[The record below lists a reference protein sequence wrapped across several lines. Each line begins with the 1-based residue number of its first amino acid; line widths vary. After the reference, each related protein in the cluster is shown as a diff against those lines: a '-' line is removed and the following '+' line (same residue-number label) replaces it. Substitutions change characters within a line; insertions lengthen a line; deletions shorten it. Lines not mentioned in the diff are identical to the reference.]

1 MAFSLA
7 FRYDV
12 FAASVCITSAD
23 EHPSGKDPEVSG
35 VVEKN
40 GWIFLLAHKFAH
52 VEFLVEPSLGHMAKL
67 LRSTIIERGTCSDTA
82 SFQACQLFSLLI
94 VR

>member
-35 VVEKN
+35 VVEKKRVD
-40 GWIFLLAHKFAH
+40 FSH
-52 VEFLVEPSLGHMAKL
+52 
-67 LRSTIIERGTCSDTA
+67 STQSRP
-82 SFQACQLFSLLI
+82 
-94 VR
+94 R